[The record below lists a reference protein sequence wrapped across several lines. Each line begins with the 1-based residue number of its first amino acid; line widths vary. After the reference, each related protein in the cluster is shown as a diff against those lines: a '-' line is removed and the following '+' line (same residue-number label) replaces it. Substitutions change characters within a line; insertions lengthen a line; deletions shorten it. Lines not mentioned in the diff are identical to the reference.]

1 MNLDAKTLSEHTY
14 FAENL
19 KSAVSELAVTQAELA
34 RAIGKDQK
42 TVGRYISG
50 ETYPEGSIAQIAE
63 YLASRSVDDDIFAH
77 IHSEKFEKLFS
88 DICIFLRDNGMPET
102 EFAEMAHISQKTLNN
117 YKNYRFNNKKTL
129 KLSTE
134 TQHKIVDAFNKSDD
148 RFFPFHPDDDD
159 ENQAEVRNRYY
170 IIVRRTDDYRGCLI
184 ASSVRETWERLIES
198 YKKGVNF
205 FVYSPKKLELVCF
218 YLHFM
223 IRGINEMQHN
233 AEYRL
238 FEEGACPNYF
248 LRKDIASIDFMFEP
262 HDDLDGGNFGEWTYA
277 DDQTPNFWCDLLCGE
292 IGRFRE
298 AYNALSPREK
308 NEVNA
313 LLRKVYISK
322 TRKIKQDREY
332 FKTINRS
339 AFILNINKE
348 KSQKEKITEETIEEL
363 AGIFSRQPPGLQ
375 ATILRCFNVF
385 FWGISFDD
393 LDEVLEAHY
402 RLTLTETKTKLKFI
416 ESYEAEIM
424 GDFWSTGR
432 KLDNDYHEKYDD
444 RNAGLWE
451 ECSQYLQL
459 MSYARYA
466 KTAAF
471 YDPSSEHIK
480 EFRKLCRGLA
490 KDIEPAYML
499 TVQADYAPLEWYVN
513 MLADIALL
521 KGMRLDEMLSAIE
534 D

>member
-1 MNLDAKTLSEHTY
+1 MNLDAKTLSEHIY

-19 KSAVSELAVTQAELA
+19 KAAVSELAVTQAELA

-42 TVGRYISG
+42 TAGRYISG
-50 ETYPEGSIAQIAE
+50 ETYPEGSIAEIAE
-63 YLASRSVDDDIFAH
+63 YLASRSVDDDFFTH
-77 IHSEKFEKLFS
+77 IPSEKFEKLFS
-88 DICIFLRDNGMPET
+88 DIYNFLQDNGMSET
-102 EFAEMAHISQKTLNN
+102 EFAEMAQISQKTLNN
-117 YKNYRFNNKKTL
+117 YKNYHFKNKKTL
-129 KLSTE
+129 RLSTE
-134 TQHKIVDAFNKSDD
+134 TQHKIVGAFNDIYG
-148 RFFPFHPDDDD
+148 RFFPFHPDDDN
-159 ENQAEVRNRYY
+159 EAQAEVRRRYY
-170 IIVRRTDDYRGCLI
+170 EVLRSTFYYKGYLT

-205 FVYSPKKLELVCF
+205 FVYSPKKLELVCY

-277 DDQTPNFWCDLLCGE
+277 DDQTPNFWCDLLCGG

-308 NEVNA
+308 DEVNA

-348 KSQKEKITEETIEEL
+348 KSQKEKITDETIEEL
-363 AGIFSRQPPGLQ
+363 TEIFSWQPPELQ

-385 FWGISFDD
+385 FWGISFDN
-393 LDEVLEAHY
+393 LDEVLEAHS
-402 RLTLTETKTKLKFI
+402 RLTVTKRETKLKFI
-416 ESYEAEIM
+416 ERYEAEIM

-432 KLDNDYHEKYDD
+432 KLDDDYYEKYDD

-459 MSYARYA
+459 MSYARIA
-466 KTAAF
+466 RSGAF
-471 YDPSSEHIK
+471 YDPSSEYVK
-480 EFRKLCRGLA
+480 EFKKLCRSLA
-490 KDIEPAYML
+490 KDISPAYML
-499 TVQADYAPLEWYVN
+499 AVQANYTPSEWYAN
-513 MLADIALL
+513 MLTDIALL

>member
-1 MNLDAKTLSEHTY
+1 MNLDAKTLSEHIY

-19 KSAVSELAVTQAELA
+19 KAAVSELSVTQAELA

-63 YLASRSVDDDIFAH
+63 YLANRSVDDDIFAH
-77 IHSEKFEKLFS
+77 IPSEKFEKLFS
-88 DICIFLRDNGMPET
+88 DICIFLQDNKMSET
-102 EFAEMAHISQKTLNN
+102 EFAEMAQISQKTLNN
-117 YKNYRFNNKKTL
+117 YKNYHFNNKKTL
-129 KLSTE
+129 RLSTE

-170 IIVRRTDDYRGCLI
+170 KIVRRTYDYMGCLI
-184 ASSVRETWERLIES
+184 VSSVCETWERLIES

-223 IRGINEMQHN
+223 IRGINEMRHN
-233 AEYRL
+233 AECRMC
-238 FEEGACPNYF
+238 EEGACPNYF
-248 LRKDIASIDFMFEP
+248 LRKDIASLDFMFEP
-262 HDDLDGGNFGEWTYA
+262 HDDLDGGNFGKWTYD
-277 DDQTPNFWCDLLCGE
+277 DDQTPNYWCDLVCGG
-292 IGRFRE
+292 IGRFWE
-298 AYNALSPREK
+298 TYNMFSLREK
-308 NEVNA
+308 NETNA

-322 TRKIKQDREY
+322 TRKIKQEREY
-332 FKTINRS
+332 YKTINPS
-339 AFILNINKE
+339 AFIFNINKE
-348 KSQKEKITEETIEEL
+348 KDQKEKISDKTIEEL
-363 AGIFSRQPPGLQ
+363 AEIFARQPPGLQ
-375 ATILRCFNVF
+375 ETILRCYNVF
-385 FWGISFDD
+385 FWGISFDNI
-393 LDEVLEAHY
+393 DEVLEAHY
-402 RLTLTETKTKLKFI
+402 WLTLTETETKLKFI
-416 ESYEAEIM
+416 ERYEAEIM
-424 GDFWSTGR
+424 GDFWSTGCG
-432 KLDNDYHEKYDD
+432 LDADYHEKYDD

-466 KTAAF
+466 KTWAF
-471 YDPSSEHIK
+471 YNPSSKYTK

-490 KDIEPAYML
+490 KDIDPAYML
-499 TVQADYAPLEWYVN
+499 SVQSYYTPADWYAN

-521 KGMRLDEMLSAIE
+521 KG
-534 D
+534 